1 MRALFFRM
9 PVRSILLVCGGILAW
24 AIAAQGAARRD
35 GSMPP
40 SARELRAYEN
50 EWRAAVRDL
59 DAGRPERAARRVAA
73 FDPGD
78 SLASLYRLSFL
89 AGARLA
95 AGDTVRADSLAAA
108 ALTGEIGP
116 VWRHHFLGFRL
127 RTFPATASDE
137 ATLVFLRE
145 VIAGALDNPLRA
157 EGLHR
162 ALALDTSVVSRQER
176 NEFLRRVTSAALAD
190 ARLDS
195 LYRRTAPDYP
205 HGSGTW
211 EEQRLMLDLEEK
223 LGLWT
228 EAVARAEA
236 ARPLARGTEDARF
249 LQGRIAL
256 WLYNRGAFTESIRQ
270 YDVFRARYG
279 DAPEALMQT
288 ARAHRRLGD
297 HTRAQQWY
305 SRLVERH
312 PRDARTAEV
321 LWMRAFDAEIE
332 GRMDEAL
339 ALYERI
345 IRDFPGHVRAW
356 EATFRLGL
364 VRHKWGEPAKAL
376 EMFRGLREADA
387 PGRLVG
393 GARYWEGRLLMR
405 SGDSNAA
412 RSAWEGLVRDYPFG
426 FYGHAARRDW
436 QAAGDFPDSLSWR
449 FWMVRARRDVDASR
463 QWLLDRVP
471 GARAV
476 PEGFGESRYLPPAR
490 LLSIG
495 LDTLAMLTLRDRV
508 STDPNNSL
516 LMFDAAI
523 LCREAGFDY
532 EAYRFGLRL
541 MDRLPLSVWADAPV
555 HVLRLFYPPS
565 YASLAEPE
573 ARRAGIPPAL
583 VLALIKQESGFDPL
597 AVSRV
602 GARGLMQLMPTTGA
616 EQARKEGMQAFH
628 VDSLF
633 DPAVNIRL
641 GVAYLR
647 DVLRRD
653 EGQYHY
659 ALAHYNAGPT
669 ALARWRPRLDGRP
682 LEESVEDIGYAETRE
697 YVKRVMANYWTYQA
711 LWEGM

>member
-1 MRALFFRM
+1 MALYGRWRVR
-9 PVRSILLVCGGILAW
+9 PVACTA
-24 AIAAQGAARRD
+24 D
-35 GSMPP
+35 G
-40 SARELRAYEN
+40 
-50 EWRAAVRDL
+50 
-59 DAGRPERAARRVAA
+59 
-73 FDPGD
+73 
-78 SLASLYRLSFL
+78 
-89 AGARLA
+89 
-95 AGDTVRADSLAAA
+95 
-108 ALTGEIGP
+108 
-116 VWRHHFLGFRL
+116 
-127 RTFPATASDE
+127 
-137 ATLVFLRE
+137 
-145 VIAGALDNPLRA
+145 
-157 EGLHR
+157 
-162 ALALDTSVVSRQER
+162 
-176 NEFLRRVTSAALAD
+176 
-190 ARLDS
+190 
-195 LYRRTAPDYP
+195 
-205 HGSGTW
+205 
-211 EEQRLMLDLEEK
+211 
-223 LGLWT
+223 
-228 EAVARAEA
+228 

-256 WLYNRGAFTESIRQ
+256 WFYNRGAFTESIRQ
-270 YDVFRARYG
+270 YDAFRARYG

-288 ARAHRRLGD
+288 ARAHRQLGD

-305 SRLVERH
+305 SRMVERH

-339 ALYERI
+339 SLYGRI

-364 VRHKWGEPAKAL
+364 VRYKWGEPVKAL

-387 PGRLVG
+387 PRRLVSA
-393 GARYWEGRLLMR
+393 ARYWEGRILMLT
-405 SGDSNAA
+405 GDTTGANA
-412 RSAWEGLVRDYPFG
+412 AWEGLVRDYPFG

-436 QAAGDFPDSLSWR
+436 LAAGRFPDSLSWSAWR
-449 FWMVRARRDVDASR
+449 KRAQRDADAAR
-463 QWLLDRVP
+463 EWILDRAP

-476 PEGFGESRYLPPAR
+476 PAGFGESVYLPPSR
-490 LLSIG
+490 LLEIG

-508 STDPNNSL
+508 STDPQNPL
-516 LMFDAAI
+516 LLFDAA
-523 LCREAGFDY
+523 LFCQRTGFDY

-541 MDRLPLSVWADAPV
+541 MDRLPLSIWTDAPID
-555 HVLRLFYPPS
+555 VLRLFYPPS

-573 ARRAGIPPAL
+573 ARRAEIPPSL

-602 GARGLMQLMPTTGA
+602 GARGLMQLMPATGI
-616 EQARKEGMQAFH
+616 EQARKERMRDFH

-633 DPAVNIRL
+633 DPAVNVRL

-669 ALARWRPRLDGRP
+669 ALARWRPRLEGRP

-697 YVKRVMANYWTYQA
+697 YVKRVMANFWTYQA
-711 LWEGM
+711 LWEGVGNEE